1 LINDILDLSKVE
13 AGKATVYAEPLE
25 PGKLLQAVAATAEPM
40 ARDKGLE
47 LVVELDANLGTV
59 VTDETKVRQIV
70 LNLVSNAVKFT
81 QAGRVLIRATAQPN
95 DGWAIAVA
103 DTGVGIGP
111 EHRELVFEEFR
122 QVDASTTREAGGT
135 GLGLAIAR
143 KLARLLGGDL
153 TVESVPGEGSTFT
166 LTLPRVAAGAQAPL
180 QPAELAARATLHLI
194 EGKLPVIAIDDD
206 AEMLQLIA
214 ERLKDS
220 PYQVVPASSGP
231 SGLLLARELKPYAVT
246 LDIMMPQMDGWTVLR
261 ELKAHPE
268 TADVPVIILSFVE
281 NKMLGFSLGAS
292 AYLTKPVEHHDLMT
306 TLERFGKPM
315 REGGGHVLVVE
326 DDPDARGL
334 YAEILEREGV
344 RFIEAG
350 DGQEAVAA
358 MEREVP
364 ALVLLDLMM
373 PRMDGFEVAA
383 WMRRHPTLR
392 DVPIVVVTAKELTPE
407 DMARL
412 TEVQRVIRKGELVE
426 NLIVEDLRALLDR
439 SRPVTE
445 EVES

>member
-1 LINDILDLSKVE
+1 M
-13 AGKATVYAEPLE
+13 AARPL
-25 PGKLLQAVAATAEPM
+25 
-40 ARDKGLE
+40 LE
-47 LVVELDANLGTV
+47 LL
-59 VTDETKVRQIV
+59 
-70 LNLVSNAVKFT
+70 
-81 QAGRVLIRATAQPN
+81 
-95 DGWAIAVA
+95 
-103 DTGVGIGP
+103 
-111 EHRELVFEEFR
+111 
-122 QVDASTTREAGGT
+122 
-135 GLGLAIAR
+135 
-143 KLARLLGGDL
+143 
-153 TVESVPGEGSTFT
+153 
-166 LTLPRVAAGAQAPL
+166 
-180 QPAELAARATLHLI
+180 

-268 TADVPVIILSFVE
+268 TADVPVIILSFVD

-292 AYLTKPVEHHDLMT
+292 AYLTKPVEHQDLVA
-306 TLERFGKPM
+306 TLERFGQPV

-326 DDPDARGL
+326 DDADARGL

-344 RFIEAG
+344 RFVEAV

-383 WMRRHPTLR
+383 WMRRHPVMR
-392 DVPIVVVTAKELTPE
+392 EVPIVVVTAKELTPE
-407 DMARL
+407 DLTRL

-426 NLIVEDLRALLDR
+426 HLIVEDLRALLDR
-439 SRPVTE
+439 SRPA
-445 EVES
+445 VEGREP